1 VLIEQLCVALQ
12 RATRPGAAF
21 DADLCRSVLTA
32 CCRPSN
38 GTASSASA
46 FSSSAEHS
54 LLDALMPGD
63 SASASASAA
72 LGDEAQS
79 SSVSGRNTPDADKA
93 PPSLADEFAL
103 RLRSAVVGALTSIS
117 ATTGGGASTTPLL
130 SHELGA
136 AERGAFIETAAGLV
150 GRLERSEPD
159 VLLWLPYVAAIA
171 SVGGA
176 LAIAPALRRLLV
188 PATLAAVV
196 ALRAKQR
203 ANDELVGSPL
213 SPPISP
219 PRAGATSPP
228 PSADERRMQRYARIE
243 RADRVRQSYVA
254 VLTVVLKEWRALPLL
269 PRNVCK
275 SLLLLCELPGAAL
288 VREVLLRHARDDPPT
303 FWTALI
309 AGIDPLLATQL
320 ATATPPRHAARR
332 ASAAD
337 ASQSST
343 ESSAASSPTA
353 RRASPLS
360 ASPLGG
366 AARSSEAGP
375 LSDPAASSATPIAS
389 EVSEAIDVDSA
400 RHRAMLAALF
410 VALLAWR
417 RAIDDD
423 AQRARLGD
431 AMLASSFL
439 DQVRR
444 VHGVAGIDTSSSL
457 PFALRLLRIVT
468 AAFGDIV
475 ISARCSAEHVR
486 QLLELWLYFK
496 RVGVASGCLSSVPMR
511 DAAAAAARATTDDSD
526 GSGGGAESDGDSD
539 SDELDG
545 VVLPRQ
551 SATSAA
557 QRYHGDAFWSAFIGL
572 TSHLHAAF
580 PWHMQRALCDLT
592 VNNASVAYRITSSLR
607 CNPLLALVTHET
619 ELPPTAEA
627 IQRLGSAR
635 EFERF
640 AASLIVADDALG
652 PGELAA
658 ASRECDE
665 SDLIGALEFERLMK
679 RQQMAAR
686 LRAEVSSRS
695 ARLALASERL
705 LESEYARQLTQLKDL
720 FAEQQQAQRD
730 LVAKK
735 DAWTSKLQT
744 RIENLITINNRLT
757 EQCKQAV
764 LEAASYRELSDE
776 RQTKLRDAADRLVR
790 ARIEADDQ
798 QQELREAREQVQVL
812 TGLVLDSQQQ
822 REAIESGA
830 GTAALDGG
838 GPCANCAQLGAQ
850 LSAAERRRV
859 QAEQALAASE
869 LRVLEL
875 SAREQQLSA
884 EREAA
889 RAQFQQLGSRLE
901 AERDAAAEQVARQ
914 RESRTALSERVLEL
928 SERIDSLTATTKKH
942 E

>member
-1 VLIEQLCVALQ
+1 L
-12 RATRPGAAF
+12 
-21 DADLCRSVLTA
+21 
-32 CCRPSN
+32 
-38 GTASSASA
+38 
-46 FSSSAEHS
+46 
-54 LLDALMPGD
+54 
-63 SASASASAA
+63 
-72 LGDEAQS
+72 LGDDAQS
-79 SSVSGRNTPDADKA
+79 SGRNTPEADKV
-93 PPSLADEFAL
+93 PSLADEFAL

-117 ATTGGGASTTPLL
+117 ATTGSASTTPLL

-136 AERGAFIETAAGLV
+136 AERGAFIETAANLV

-159 VLLWLPYVAAIA
+159 VLLWLPYLAAIA

-188 PATLAAVV
+188 PTTLAAVV

-203 ANDELVGSPL
+203 ANDELPL
-213 SPPISP
+213 SPSMSP
-219 PRAGATSPP
+219 PRAGATSPS

-337 ASQSST
+337 VSQSST
-343 ESSAASSPTA
+343 AESSAASSPTA
-353 RRASPLS
+353 HRASPLS
-360 ASPLGG
+360 ASPLSGT
-366 AARSSEAGP
+366 ARSSEAGP

-511 DAAAAAARATTDDSD
+511 DAAAAGARATTDDSD
-526 GSGGGAESDGDSD
+526 GSGGSGAESDGDSD

-551 SATSAA
+551 SSTSAV

-640 AASLIVADDALG
+640 AASLIVADDVLG
-652 PGELAA
+652 PGELEAAAAA
-658 ASRECDE
+658 ASREYDE
-665 SDLIGALEFERLMK
+665 GDVIGALEFERLMK

-822 REAIESGA
+822 REAIESAAGA
-830 GTAALDGG
+830 AALDGA

-850 LSAAERRRV
+850 LSTAERRRV

-928 SERIDSLTATTKKH
+928 SERIDSLTSQTTKKH